1 MVNNMNKQNIKKY
14 LAFIFIL
21 LLIGVISGIIYY
33 YNLDSNIKENVI
45 NTLAEYKIVNIN
57 NIFKHFLILAIILV
71 LSIFVV
77 GVPLA
82 IFYLYFE
89 GVTIGFTI
97 TIFTI
102 KFGISG
108 LLYGIIY
115 NLATKLFFLF
125 LLVIF
130 LNKIFNITKII
141 ISKIAY
147 RNYHGFKTNIVLKF
161 KSSLIILI
169 IIFIN
174 DLIIYLTSGKFLSIF
189 NYLLK

>member
-1 MVNNMNKQNIKKY
+1 MNKQNIKKY

-21 LLIGVISGIIYY
+21 LLIGIISGIIYY

-45 NTLAEYKIVNIN
+45 NTLGEYKIVNIN
-57 NIFKHFLILAIILV
+57 NIFKHFLILSIILI

-97 TIFTI
+97 TIFTV

-108 LLYGIIY
+108 FLYGIIY
-115 NLATKLFFLF
+115 NLATKLIFLL

-130 LNKIFNITKII
+130 LNKIFNISKII
-141 ISKIAY
+141 ISKIVY
-147 RNYHGFKTNIVLKF
+147 RNYHSFKTNIILKF

-169 IIFIN
+169 IIIIN

>member
-1 MVNNMNKQNIKKY
+1 MNKQNIKKY

-45 NTLAEYKIVNIN
+45 NTLGEYKIVNIN
-57 NIFKHFLILAIILV
+57 NIFKHFLILVIILV
-71 LSIFVV
+71 LSIFIV

-89 GVTIGFTI
+89 GVTIGFTT

-141 ISKIAY
+141 ISKIVY
-147 RNYHGFKTNIVLKF
+147 RNYHSFKTNIVLKF